1 VIVENGELI
10 MGILCKKSL
19 GTSAGSLVHISYLE
33 MGHDTTRLFYSNIQT
48 VINNWLLI
56 EGYIQRRL
64 IKSMESVMVKYDA
77 TVRNSI
83 NQVVQLR
90 YGEDGLAGES
100 VEFQNLATLKP
111 SNKAFEKK
119 FKFDY
124 TNERALRRTL
134 QEELV
139 KDILSNAH
147 IQNELEREFERMRD
161 DREVLRVIFPTGD
174 SK

>member
-1 VIVENGELI
+1 MASRSCPEAGRLLFLLWVPQLI
-10 MGILCKKSL
+10 PSP
-19 GTSAGSLVHISYLE
+19 S
-33 MGHDTTRLFYSNIQT
+33 
-48 VINNWLLI
+48 
-56 EGYIQRRL
+56 GYIQRRL

-119 FKFDY
+119 
-124 TNERALRRTL
+124 
-134 QEELV
+134 
-139 KDILSNAH
+139 
-147 IQNELEREFERMRD
+147 
-161 DREVLRVIFPTGD
+161 
-174 SK
+174 